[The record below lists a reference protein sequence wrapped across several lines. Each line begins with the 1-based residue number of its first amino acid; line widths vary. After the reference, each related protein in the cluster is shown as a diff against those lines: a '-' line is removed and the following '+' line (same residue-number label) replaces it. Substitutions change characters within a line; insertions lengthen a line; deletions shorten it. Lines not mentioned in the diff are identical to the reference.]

1 MQRSKFN
8 ICIRPPSRKNGIK
21 SKKINTNMLKDN
33 SKATELQNNI
43 SRLLGNGNEIRDLN
57 TEDELNEWWKRA
69 TDKIKTACTE
79 TLGYV
84 KKKHRDW
91 FDESDLELSQILKDK
106 NKAHN
111 NYLSHPSIPN
121 GNKWKDLQAETQRRI
136 REVKNEWWL
145 DQAKTM
151 PMKEKY

>member
-1 MQRSKFN
+1 
-8 ICIRPPSRKNGIK
+8 
-21 SKKINTNMLKDN
+21 MLKDN

-111 NYLSHPSIPN
+111 NY
-121 GNKWKDLQAETQRRI
+121 
-136 REVKNEWWL
+136 
-145 DQAKTM
+145 
-151 PMKEKY
+151 